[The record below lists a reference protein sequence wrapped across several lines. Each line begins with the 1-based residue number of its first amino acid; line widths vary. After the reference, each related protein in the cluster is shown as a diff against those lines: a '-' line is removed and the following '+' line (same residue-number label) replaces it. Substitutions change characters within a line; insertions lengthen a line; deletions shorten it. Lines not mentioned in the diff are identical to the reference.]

1 MIAGSFGKEGL
12 FGRICETMARKI
24 AGSFSREGLA
34 GSGSGSATRWLERS
48 QVHWAGRVC
57 LDLDPINNGK
67 KDHRF
72 IR

>member
-1 MIAGSFGKEGL
+1 
-12 FGRICETMARKI
+12 MARKI
-24 AGSFSREGLA
+24 TGSLGREGLP
-34 GSGSGSATRWLERS
+34 GSGSATRWLERS